1 MENLQWIFD
10 GIGTE
15 ILSLT
20 IGAIAGGLAGYK
32 IGVNRSGKQKQ
43 TAKSGA
49 KQRQEMIIDDKIH
62 DESKKPVNNNMTQN
76 QKAGKNSEQVQIG
89 RNGNGK

>member
-1 MENLQWIFD
+1 M
-10 GIGTE
+10 
-15 ILSLT
+15 
-20 IGAIAGGLAGYK
+20 YY
-32 IGVNRSGKQKQ
+32 
-43 TAKSGA
+43 A
-49 KQRQEMIIDDKIH
+49 KQIICNNIKNNLKKLGIKDSSSRIYEVLKEMIIDDKIH

>member
-15 ILSLT
+15 ILSLI

-43 TAKSGA
+43 TAKRGA

>member
-15 ILSLT
+15 ILSLA
-20 IGAIAGGLAGYK
+20 IGAIAGGFAGYK
-32 IGVNRSGKQKQ
+32 AGIKKSGKQTQK
-43 TAKSGA
+43 ARSGA
-49 KQRQEMIIDDKIH
+49 KQRQELTVDGNAEAGGD
-62 DESKKPVNNNMTQN
+62 SNVQNNISQV

-89 RNGNGK
+89 RISNGK